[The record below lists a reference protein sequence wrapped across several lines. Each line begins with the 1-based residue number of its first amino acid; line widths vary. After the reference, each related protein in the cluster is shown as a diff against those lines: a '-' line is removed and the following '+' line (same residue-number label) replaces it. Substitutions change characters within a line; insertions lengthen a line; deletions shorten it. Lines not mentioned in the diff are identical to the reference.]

1 MTDIRN
7 KSDSHRDSEKS
18 RWFDHDG
25 VQQTRLQ
32 LFRERQRAQ
41 LIHARTRFAAQQDS
55 RSFQY
60 CPKCGE
66 DLTAYDH

>member
-1 MTDIRN
+1 MTMMRN
-7 KSDSHRDSEKS
+7 RPEQQRDRDDL

-25 VQQTRLQ
+25 VQQTRLR

-41 LIHARTRFAAQQDS
+41 LIHARIRFTAQHDS
-55 RSFQY
+55 SAFHY

-66 DLTAYDH
+66 DLTVYDR